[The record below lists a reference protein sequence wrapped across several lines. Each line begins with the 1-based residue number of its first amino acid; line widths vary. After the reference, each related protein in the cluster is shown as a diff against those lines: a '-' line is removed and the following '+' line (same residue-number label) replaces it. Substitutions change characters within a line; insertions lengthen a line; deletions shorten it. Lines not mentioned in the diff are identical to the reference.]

1 MSEKVMQFCTDCVE
15 QTERLASRLA
25 RGFGGGVIAM
35 KGDLGAG
42 KTAFVR
48 GFARGLGFDGEVA
61 SPTFAIVHEY
71 VGGRLPLY
79 HFDMYRVDGWDDL
92 YSTGYFEYMDTPCVM
107 AVEWSENIEGAL
119 PEDRLEVEIRRTD
132 DENGRRVT
140 LTCVGGMKLE
150 DIGD

>member
-1 MSEKVMQFCTDCVE
+1 MSEKVVQFCTDCVE
-15 QTERLASRLA
+15 QTEQLASRLA

-79 HFDMYRVDGWDDL
+79 HFDMYRVGGWEDL
-92 YSTGYFEYMDTPCVM
+92 YSTGYFDYMDSLCVM
-107 AVEWSENIEGAL
+107 AVEWSENIKGAL
-119 PEDRLEVEIRRTD
+119 PEDRLEVEICRTD
-132 DENGRRVT
+132 KDDGRVITVR
-140 LTCVGGMKLE
+140 CVGGMKLE